1 MSQSV
6 FVSKKE
12 RRLSVKIIA
21 HKIRAH
27 FPDWTY
33 ALFLRLR
40 FFFFAERCSQ
50 AEGITAIYS
59 DGSWVERKTTSD
71 LRLIQ
76 DFLSSKKDI
85 SILQIGTGNMSLYK
99 SLCEAFSIFF
109 GITIVKAEAELGCKT
124 LSEFSDNRSKVVI
137 LNKYSADFSFLEGE
151 KVSVIIDNDIA
162 SYACCKYH
170 FNKMLRVYSELITE
184 DGIIL
189 IGLKGLGYF
198 DNGFGLTPR
207 MLGSLVKPY
216 GLLVEPTDYCFILKR
231 DDTEMS

>member
-1 MSQSV
+1 MSQFIIV
-6 FVSKKE
+6 PKKE

-21 HKIRAH
+21 HKIRFY

-40 FFFFAERCSQ
+40 FFFFRERCSH
-50 AEGITAIYS
+50 AECLTATYS

-85 SILQIGTGNMSLYK
+85 SILQVGTGNMSLYK
-99 SLCEAFSIFF
+99 SLCKVSSIFF
-109 GITIVKAEAELGCKT
+109 GITIVKAEAELGRKT

-137 LNKYSADFSFLEGE
+137 LNKYSADFSFLGGE
-151 KVSVIIDNDIA
+151 KVSIIIDNDIA

-170 FNKMLRVYSELITE
+170 FNEMLRVYSELITE
-184 DGIIL
+184 NGIIL

-207 MLGSLVKPY
+207 MLQNLVKPY
-216 GLLVEPTDYCFILKR
+216 GLTVEPTDYCFMLKR
-231 DDTEMS
+231 DDTAVS